1 MNHPTIGFILS
12 IFPFFLFCLCVIL
25 IFICFIIQVVLVNI
39 FLFITLKDI
48 EKKYKTKLN
57 IHPSLYIFPAGRIR
71 IAFHIVFMFLNEKKI
86 FKNRWFVKK
95 DNPLLE
101 INYKALEEK
110 KSNIYVCFALMIPL
124 LLAFM
129 LLGLIALIIKIDK
142 MNHGL

>member
-1 MNHPTIGFILS
+1 MTITKIIVISL
-12 IFPFFLFCLCVIL
+12 FLLFL
-25 IFICFIIQVVLVNI
+25 ICFIIQVVLVNI

-110 KSNIYVCFALMIPL
+110 KSNIYVCFALFIPPVLGMIFFGT
-124 LLAFM
+124 AV
-129 LLGLIALIIKIDK
+129 
-142 MNHGL
+142 